1 MENTILIKK
10 SIIYHN
16 NISRTPRSIRYIK
29 NGIRPTIST
38 NFKKYLIVKK
48 ATNAEITKPKTS
60 SNLNR
65 LRFDAIESPIKKT
78 NAPKIVGIAS
88 KKENF
93 EASLKF
99 KPKNKPAIMTTPD
112 LEAPGINAKI

>member
-1 MENTILIKK
+1 M
-10 SIIYHN
+10 
-16 NISRTPRSIRYIK
+16 
-29 NGIRPTIST
+29 
-38 NFKKYLIVKK
+38 IVKK
-48 ATNAEITKPKTS
+48 ATNPEITKPKTS

-112 LEAPGINAKI
+112 LAAPGINAKI

>member
-48 ATNAEITKPKTS
+48 ATNPEITKPKTK

-78 NAPKIVGIAS
+78 NAPKIVGMLV
-88 KKENF
+88 KRK
-93 EASLKF
+93 L
-99 KPKNKPAIMTTPD
+99 
-112 LEAPGINAKI
+112 